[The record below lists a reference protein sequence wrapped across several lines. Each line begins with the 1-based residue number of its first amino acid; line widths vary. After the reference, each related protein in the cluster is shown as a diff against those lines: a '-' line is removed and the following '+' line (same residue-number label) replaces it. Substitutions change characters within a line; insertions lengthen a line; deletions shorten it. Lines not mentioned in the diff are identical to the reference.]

1 MAVKALSIP
10 PSRSHE
16 FEALL
21 EEHMD
26 SVYLSALRLTKN
38 PTDARDLQ
46 QDALVRAL
54 RFHYQFKPGTYIKA
68 WLATIVRNTFL
79 NDFRKRSRRP
89 YTIEWTGDEAE
100 IIVPK
105 DTDPDMRYCPDTLKK
120 TDILEYLTDDVREA
134 VESLPE
140 SHRRAVI
147 MADLQSMSYREIA
160 DELDC
165 PVGTVMSRLNRGRN
179 LLRKALKQQKKH
191 PLNKA
196 SFA

>member
-1 MAVKALSIP
+1 MSAEKAPLYQP
-10 PSRSHE
+10 RTRE

-21 EEHMD
+21 EENMD

-68 WLATIVRNTFL
+68 WLSTIVRNTFL

-89 YTIEWTGDEAE
+89 FTVEWTGNEAE
-100 IIVPK
+100 LIPQHNS
-105 DTDPDMRYCPDTLKK
+105 DPDMQYCPDELKT
-120 TDILEYLTDDVREA
+120 TDILEYLSDDVREA
-134 VESLPE
+134 VESLPDG
-140 SHRRAVI
+140 HRRAVV
-147 MADLQSMSYREIA
+147 MADLQGMSYREIA
-160 DELDC
+160 QELEC
-165 PVGTVMSRLNRGRN
+165 PVGTVMSRLNRGRR
-179 LLRKALKQQKKH
+179 LMREALGSGRNRR
-191 PLNKA
+191 LNCA